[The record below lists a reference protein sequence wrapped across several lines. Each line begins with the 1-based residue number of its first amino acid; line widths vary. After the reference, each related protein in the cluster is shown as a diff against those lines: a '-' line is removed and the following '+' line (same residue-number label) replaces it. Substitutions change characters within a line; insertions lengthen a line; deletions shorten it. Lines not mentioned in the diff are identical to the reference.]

1 MEAAAD
7 LVVDAA
13 VGHAA
18 AGERDRIEKVLALRR
33 TPLPEEELEGRGCGK
48 LGRAAEATVQRVDV
62 AQQTLPLPAAA
73 ASDRAPTSVGAASSD
88 RCTPATSLR
97 DRPGHVVRLVV
108 ERARHRLAGRA
119 GNAGMPCRSTGG
131 K

>member
-13 VGHAA
+13 IGHAA
-18 AGERDRIEKVLALRR
+18 AGEHDRIEKVLALRH
-33 TPLPEEELEGRGCGK
+33 TPLPEEELEGAGVWK
-48 LGRAAEATVQRVDV
+48 LGSAAEATVQRVDV
-62 AQQTLPLPAAA
+62 TQQTLPLPAAA

-88 RCTPATSLR
+88 RCTPDTSCA
-97 DRPGHVVRLVV
+97 DRLGHVVRLVV
-108 ERARHRLAGRA
+108 ERARHRLQARA